1 MLRLIFIHG
10 FVSVLFL
17 AGAAP
22 EIPQTPKPQDKSAC
36 PSTATTAAE
45 LLRDARALST
55 SGKAEGAFHCFTLA
69 AERAADERDS
79 VAEAHA
85 LFGAGQTSYEQG
97 LYETAAPVAAR
108 ARELFAAAGDRES
121 AARAT
126 RLMGSVALLR
136 GDKPGAARLYEDA
149 LATFT
154 ALGLDRD
161 RARTMSDLARA
172 IEDDAR
178 ELVLLDEA
186 IAIARR
192 LDAPEIEGAALHS
205 RSDRHFSAGR
215 FDAAIADL
223 TLAISRL
230 QQAGRDNHLANAYVS
245 LGRILRAHGRFADAI
260 EHYDRAAGILERI
273 GDIRGLVQS
282 INAKAIALAYLDKK
296 VESRLAYERALE
308 LARTTGSP
316 RLINFQ
322 QGNLAAAYAESG
334 DYHGA
339 IRLLEDVLTR
349 ETDPYIL
356 AYRHGGLATNLAAL
370 KEFERAEP
378 HARRAVEFARSSG
391 NRDYLPVLQ
400 YRHAQILQSVGRTA
414 EALTVAD
421 QAVEEVERIRA
432 RLVPL
437 DFMKRGFG
445 DTRQDIYGLTI
456 DLLHTRGEHDRALV
470 VSEQARARAFLDLL
484 ASRELRGVSAPAI
497 GALTGASGPP
507 ALASHG
513 AGATATIEQVA
524 ATATRLRSTIL
535 SFWVAEDR
543 TVIWVASPGAPIRS
557 ASAPIGRAKLEK
569 LVAAA
574 VPSAGR
580 NVSNELARL
589 HQLLIRPV
597 QAWLPAASSSLTIIP
612 HGPLFRL
619 SFAALLDE
627 RGHYLVERYAVTYA
641 PSVSTLMLTG
651 GRQPAASDGQYL
663 LIADPAPLPAGPE
676 SLPPLPASRAEASSI
691 AKLIGRPQAPM
702 LAGADAAESQV
713 RRRIG
718 TARVVHLATHGL
730 IRDDEPFDSFLAL
743 GRTGTDPA
751 SDGRLTVREIYD
763 LSISAELVVLSACR
777 TATGPLS
784 GDGLTGLSRALF
796 YAGTPSVIATLW
808 DVADEPSSRLMS
820 AFYRHWRGGMDKRT
834 ALRQAQL
841 DLLRDLRSGSVRVK
855 IRTGVIPLQEQPFY
869 WAGYVLM
876 GEPR

>member
-1 MLRLIFIHG
+1 VPLL
-10 FVSVLFL
+10 LL
-17 AGAAP
+17 AGVVP
-22 EIPQTPKPQDKSAC
+22 EIPQSTPSQYNSAC
-36 PSTATTAAE
+36 PSPATTAAD
-45 LLRDARALST
+45 LLRDARALAA
-55 SGKAEGAFHCFTLA
+55 KNNVEGAFHCFTVA
-69 AERAADERDS
+69 ARRAVDEHNS

-85 LFGAGQTSYEQG
+85 LLGSGQTSYELGQ
-97 LYETAAPVAAR
+97 YETADSAAAR
-108 ARELFAAAGDRES
+108 ARELFAAAGDKES
-121 AARAT
+121 AARST

-136 GDKPGAARLYEDA
+136 GDRPKAAQRYEEA
-149 LATFT
+149 LAAFT
-154 ALGLDRD
+154 ALGLDRE
-161 RARTMSDLARA
+161 RARA
-172 IEDDAR
+172 ITDLTRAMDDDGR

-192 LDAPEIEGAALHS
+192 LDAPEIEGAALHA

-215 FDAAIADL
+215 FDAAVADL

-230 QQAGRDNHLANAYVS
+230 ERAGRDNQLADAYVS
-245 LGRILRAHGRFADAI
+245 LGRIMRAHGRYADAI
-260 EHYDRAAGILERI
+260 EHYDRAAAILERI
-273 GDIRGLVQS
+273 GDVRGLVQS
-282 INAKAIALAYLDKK
+282 INAKAIALGYLDKR
-296 VESRLAYERALE
+296 VESRAAYERALE

-322 QGNLAAAYAESG
+322 QGNLAAAYGESG

-349 ETDPYIL
+349 EKDPYIL
-356 AYRHGGLATNLAAL
+356 AYRHGGLAVNLAAL

-378 HARRAVEFARSSG
+378 HARKAVEFARASG

-400 YRHAQILQSVGRTA
+400 YRHAQILQSVGRTG
-414 EALTVAD
+414 EALTMAD
-421 QAVEEVERIRA
+421 EAVEEVERIRA

-445 DTRQDIYGLTI
+445 DTRQNIYGLTI
-456 DLLHTRGEHDRALV
+456 DLLHTRGEHDRALII
-470 VSEQARARAFLDLL
+470 SEQARARAFLDLL
-484 ASRELRGVSAPAI
+484 ASRELGDVAAPAL
-497 GALTGASGPP
+497 GALAAKSGAP
-507 ALASHG
+507 ALPSQG
-513 AGATATIEQVA
+513 AGATATAEQIA

-535 SFWVAEDR
+535 SFWVADDR
-543 TVIWVASPGAPIRS
+543 TLIWVARPGGPIQS
-557 ASAPIGRAKLEK
+557 ASAPIGRAELEK

-580 NVSNELARL
+580 NVSSELARL

-627 RGHYLVERYAVTYA
+627 RGKYLVERYAVTYA
-641 PSVSTLMLTG
+641 PSVSTLLLTG
-651 GRQPAASDGQYL
+651 ERQALATDGRYL
-663 LIADPAPLPAGPE
+663 LVADPSPLPATPE
-676 SLPPLPASRAEASSI
+676 SLPALPASRAEASAI
-691 AKLIGRPQAPM
+691 ARTIGRPQAPL
-702 LAGADAAESQV
+702 LAGADAAESEV

-718 TARVVHLATHGL
+718 TARVLHLATHGL

-743 GRTGTDPA
+743 GRTGTDTA

-763 LSISAELVVLSACR
+763 LSIAAELVVLSACR

-784 GDGLTGLSRALF
+784 GDGITGLSRALF

-808 DVADEPSSRLMS
+808 DVADDPSSRLMS
-820 AFYRHWRGGMDKRT
+820 AFYRHWRDGMDKRF

-855 IRTGVIPLQEQPFY
+855 TRTGVIPLQEQPFY

-876 GEPR
+876 GEPK